1 MESPLTLRSFP
12 RAILHIDGDA
22 FFASC
27 EVAKDPKLKG
37 KPVVTG
43 LERGIASAMT
53 YEAKAR
59 GVTRGMR
66 ISEIRKVC
74 PDVVLLPSDYETYS
88 LFSKRMFA
96 IVRRYTP
103 MVEEY
108 SIDECFAELTGLRRP
123 HRMSYAEMARA
134 IKGELDTEL
143 GFTFSIGLAP
153 TKVLAKL
160 ASKWKKPNGLT
171 IIPGCQAHLFL
182 KKLPVGKVWNIG
194 PQTEAHLKTL
204 GVRTAL
210 EFACKEEAWVKRH
223 FTKPHQEIWRELR
236 GDLVYELELEEKHD
250 YASIS
255 KTKTFTPASRDK
267 TFVFAQLS
275 KNIENACI
283 KARRHGLAA
292 KCAIIFLKRQD
303 FSSDGLECLLSH
315 PSAIPTDIIKTITPV
330 FDKIFREGT
339 EYRSTG
345 VILTKLGEDIVRQPD
360 LFGESLR
367 LEKMSLLYEQIDA
380 IDKKYGKHSVFLGS
394 TLPTLI
400 RPQHDGQRG
409 TPVNEKRPQ
418 LAGETKRK
426 HLAIP
431 FLGEAT

>member
-27 EVAKDPKLKG
+27 EVAKNPKLKG

-123 HRMSYAEMARA
+123 HRMSYGEIARA
-134 IKGELDTEL
+134 IKSELDTEL

-153 TKVLAKL
+153 TKVLAKI

-171 IIPGCQAHLFL
+171 IIPGNQAHLFL
-182 KKLPVGKVWNIG
+182 KQLPSGKVWNIG

-210 EFACKEEAWVKRH
+210 EFTVKDETWVKRH
-223 FTKPHQEIWRELR
+223 FTKPHLEIWRELR
-236 GDLVYELELEEKHD
+236 GDLVYELGLEEKHD

-255 KTKTFTPASRDK
+255 KTKTFTPPSKDK

-292 KCAIIFLKRQD
+292 KCAIIFLKKQD
-303 FSSDGLECLLSH
+303 FSSEGLECSLSH
-315 PSAIPTDIIKTITPV
+315 PSAIPSDIIKVILPA
-330 FDKIFREGT
+330 FERIYRSGT
-339 EYRSTG
+339 EYRATG
-345 VILTKLGEDIVRQPD
+345 IILTKLAEDVVRQPD

-367 LEKMSLLYEQIDA
+367 IEKMSQLYEQIDA
-380 IDKKYGKHSVFLGS
+380 IDKKHGKHSVFLGS

-400 RPQHDGQRG
+400 CPQHDGLRG
-409 TPVNEKRPQ
+409 TPVNENRPQ

>member
-1 MESPLTLRSFP
+1 MEYPFTLRSFP
-12 RAILHIDGDA
+12 RAILHIDGDS

-27 EVAKDPKLKG
+27 EVAKNPKLKG
-37 KPVVTG
+37 KPVITG

-53 YEAKAR
+53 HEAKAR

-66 ISEIRKVC
+66 IPEIKKVC
-74 PDVVLLPSDYETYS
+74 PDAVLLPSDYETYS

-134 IKGELDTEL
+134 IKNELDTEL
-143 GFTFSIGLAP
+143 GLTFSIGLAP
-153 TKVLAKL
+153 TKVLAKI

-171 IIPGCQAHLFL
+171 IIPGNLAHLFL
-182 KKLPVGKVWNIG
+182 KQLPAGKVWNIG

-210 EFACKEEAWVKRH
+210 EYASKDEDWIRMH
-223 FTKPHQEIWRELR
+223 FTKPHQEIWKELR
-236 GDLVYELELEEKHD
+236 GELVYELALEEKHE

-255 KTKTFTPASRDK
+255 KTKTFTPPSKDK
-267 TFVFAQLS
+267 TFVFAQLT

-283 KARRHGLAA
+283 KSRWHGLAA

-303 FSSDGLECLLSH
+303 FSSDGLECSLSH
-315 PSAIPTDIIKTITPV
+315 PSAIPSEIIKAIIPA
-330 FDKIFREGT
+330 FEHIFREGT
-339 EYRSTG
+339 EYRATG
-345 VILTKLGEDIVRQPD
+345 VILTKLVEDRVRQLD

-367 LEKMSLLYEQIDA
+367 LEKMNLLYEQIDA

-394 TLPTLI
+394 TLPTMI
-400 RPQHDGQRG
+400 RPQHDGPRG
-409 TPVNEKRPQ
+409 TPTNDNRPQ
-418 LAGETKRK
+418 LSGETKRK